1 MPEIWL
7 TVAKSDSSFTMD
19 AARLTAILIALLAC
33 SVKFAV
39 AYPSAI
45 VGFGFSFPE
54 AVLFGVAGGGLGVLA
69 FTYAGQAIVRFYDCL
84 LARFRKKKKPRPKR
98 IFTPGR
104 RRLVR
109 IRRRFGL
116 WGIALLSPVL
126 ISIPIGCL
134 VAVRFY
140 SDRGRILRTMMA
152 AVTFWSVVM
161 AAFRDAFLQLI
172 KVFSG

>member
-1 MPEIWL
+1 
-7 TVAKSDSSFTMD
+7 MD
-19 AARLTAILIALLAC
+19 AAHLTALVLALLAC
-33 SVKFAV
+33 SVKFAI
-39 AYPSAI
+39 AYPTAI

-54 AVLFGVAGGGLGVLA
+54 AVLFGVAGGGLGVVA
-69 FTYAGQAIVRFYDCL
+69 FTYAGQAIVRFFDGL
-84 LARFRKKKKPRPKR
+84 SVRLRKKQKPRPRR

-152 AVTFWSVVM
+152 AVTFWSVIM
-161 AAFRDAFLQLI
+161 AAFRDAFWELI
-172 KVFSG
+172 QAFSG

>member
-1 MPEIWL
+1 MEAPH
-7 TVAKSDSSFTMD
+7 
-19 AARLTAILIALLAC
+19 LTALLLALLAC
-33 SVKFAV
+33 SVKFAI

-69 FTYAGQAIVRFYDCL
+69 FTYAGQAIVRMCDGL
-84 LARFRKKKKPRPKR
+84 MLRVRRKKKDRPKR

-109 IRRRFGL
+109 IRRRYGL

-152 AVTFWSVVM
+152 AVVFWSVLM
-161 AAFRDAFLQLI
+161 AAFRDAFLQIVQAL
-172 KVFSG
+172 SG